1 MGKTN
6 LQDTFMNALRK
17 AKTPCTVFTTNGV
30 KISGVVLS
38 FDTYTLLL
46 GTDIGQQMIFK
57 HAVSTVIPSKPVD
70 VRHEETAQAEQ

>member
-17 AKTPCTVFTTNGV
+17 AKTPCTVFTMNGV

-70 VRHEETAQAEQ
+70 VRHEEPSGE